1 MTTAAETLRTIEE
14 RAERAIVQ
22 ELRLMTHEVLQLRPS
37 LDLED
42 RAYADGLLLKLGR
55 LEMAQMAVRAV
66 DTAASA
72 LPMFDLPLP
81 PALVL
86 AHLD

>member
-1 MTTAAETLRTIEE
+1 MTTAAETLCAIEE

-22 ELRLMTHEVLQLRPS
+22 ELRLMTNEVLQMRPS

-55 LEMAQMAVRAV
+55 FEMAQLAVRAI
-66 DTAASA
+66 DAATSA

-86 AHLD
+86 THQD

>member
-1 MTTAAETLRTIEE
+1 MTTAAETLCAIEE

-22 ELRLMTHEVLQLRPS
+22 ELRLMTNEVLQMRPS
-37 LDLED
+37 LNLED

-55 LEMAQMAVRAV
+55 LEMVQRAV
-66 DTAASA
+66 STADAAASA

-81 PALVL
+81 PAPVL
-86 AHLD
+86 AHQD